1 MWSTSTSVQQSTA
14 AGCFLVLLS
23 VPVINWPFSQNYI
36 IAKEGYINVISN
48 FCNRII
54 QIIYIYWRC
63 WRDPVQIMQNS
74 VFILFYIYIYNHP
87 HADFTNWIYFHLTS
101 TVIKTQSQLSMASRD
116 EGNPNCSRLTLCFPE
131 PTVALAAEDIS
142 NYAAFSSTVLLGF
155 FPF

>member
-14 AGCFLVLLS
+14 IGCFLASLS
-23 VPVINWPFSQNYI
+23 VPVINLPFSQNYI
-36 IAKEGYINVISN
+36 IAKQGYINVIPN

-54 QIIYIYWRC
+54 QIIYIYWRR
-63 WRDPVQIMQNS
+63 WRDPVQIRQNS
-74 VFILFYIYIYNHP
+74 VFILLYIHIHYP
-87 HADFTNWIYFHLTS
+87 LVAFTNWIYFHLTS
-101 TVIKTQSQLSMASRD
+101 AVIKTQSQLSVASWD

-131 PTVALAAEDIS
+131 PTVTLAAEDRS